1 MPTALDGRPHG
12 IEVHA
17 RQKWGEEMHPSRDSA
32 GSANGRRHPK
42 LSIVAVT
49 AAIASLCAACS
60 SSSHTSSSGNTSQS
74 TSSGSASP
82 AGSSSPIKLGA
93 IFSLSGTFA
102 AYGAAQKATEAAA
115 IAELNKS
122 GGIEGRQVELLTAND
137 QSTPNGALAAAR
149 QLIGEGVIG
158 FEFIGISPDDAAA
171 APVLDQAKI
180 PMIGLLTDNTYENG
194 TQWPYIFNDYAD
206 AHTGATPYGP
216 FIKKLGYT
224 KVGIIHDT
232 TPASVAFA
240 SGVADSVQ
248 NSGVAVTKSVSFA
261 PTAVD
266 LTTEVQEIK
275 GSGAQMLLGANVVDY
290 PALYTALKAVGWSP
304 PMILATAAYYDDI
317 NALGSM
323 ASKTY
328 AVCNIGTT
336 PGFTYPTAISD
347 QLATLK
353 SELGGVAD
361 EVLSVVS
368 AYDALL
374 MFKAAIEA
382 THSTSGPEIVKY
394 LDSVS
399 NTSFSFPSM
408 KYTFTAQNH
417 EGVLA
422 ADNYICKI
430 EPLDQYGTPPIYQP

>member
-1 MPTALDGRPHG
+1 MRS
-12 IEVHA
+12 
-17 RQKWGEEMHPSRDSA
+17 SRDSA
-32 GSANGRRHPK
+32 GPARRGRHPK

-60 SSSHTSSSGNTSQS
+60 SSSHTSSSTNS
-74 TSSGSASP
+74 TQGTTSGSASP
-82 AGSSSPIKLGA
+82 AGSSGSGGLPNGPIKLGA

-102 AYGAAQKATEAAA
+102 AYGAAQKATEATG

-122 GGIEGRQVELLTAND
+122 GGIDGHQVELLTAND

-149 QLIGEGVIG
+149 QLIGEGVVG

-206 AHTGATPYGP
+206 AKTGATPYGA
-216 FIKKLGYT
+216 FIKQLGYT

-240 SGVADSVQ
+240 SGVANSVQ
-248 NSGVAVTKSVSFA
+248 NSGITVTKSVSFA

-317 NALGSM
+317 NSLGSM

-328 AVCNIGTT
+328 AVCNIGTK

-347 QLATLK
+347 QLSTLK
-353 SELGGVAD
+353 SQLGGVAD
-361 EVLSVVS
+361 EVLSVIS
-368 AYDALL
+368 AYDSLL
-374 MFKAAIEA
+374 MYKAAIES
-382 THSTSGPEIVKY
+382 THSTSGPEIIKY
-394 LDSVS
+394 LNGIS
-399 NTSFSFPSM
+399 NQSFSFPGM
-408 KYTFTAQNH
+408 NYTFTAQNH